1 MDGGVTD
8 EQANRWLQE
17 IAEGDPIYS
26 ADQTLIYS
34 GSWVSLHYDN
44 PALNGVERAEL
55 TGGGYV
61 RFKMIWSPP
70 QDRIIWSTIDARFS
84 GLQQTKILYYGVWS
98 LQYGG
103 FLRAYAEL
111 AEPASVLA
119 GRGYVLPEKQL
130 AVSFG

>member
-1 MDGGVTD
+1 MDGGISD

-17 IAEGDPIYS
+17 IAEGDPIYH
-26 ADQTLIYS
+26 ADGPVTYT

-44 PALNGVERAEL
+44 PALGGVERAEL

-61 RFKMIWSPP
+61 RFRMIWSPP
-70 QDRIIWSTIDARFS
+70 QDRIIWSTIDARFN
-84 GLQQTKILYYGVWS
+84 GLQQTKILYYGVWN

-111 AEPASVLA
+111 AEPESVLA
-119 GRGYVLPEKQL
+119 GHGYVLPEKQL